1 MSTKRIHFLLLAAVV
16 FCIVCVV
23 WLIINILQIDSNS
36 NVFEELLSPIIHVVF
51 SIVLII
57 VLLVVKKQ
65 NHENT
70 FD

>member
-1 MSTKRIHFLLLAAVV
+1 MLAAVV